1 MDVIVISNIVISVM
15 IVQGRVE
22 QDEYILY
29 IPSLLSSYH
38 CFHHFHD
45 CQNFIIVM
53 LKVDIINITIIIM
66 ILIMIMIK
74 VDMSKMDIPPALLM
88 KSNDHEISREEET
101 TVILQVC
108 RRINHI

>member
-1 MDVIVISNIVISVM
+1 M
-15 IVQGRVE
+15 Q
-22 QDEYILY
+22 
-29 IPSLLSSYH
+29 
-38 CFHHFHD
+38 
-45 CQNFIIVM
+45 II
-53 LKVDIINITIIIM
+53 T

-108 RRINHI
+108 RRINHL

>member
-1 MDVIVISNIVISVM
+1 MIVHDCYERDGHPVIV
-15 IVQGRVE
+15 
-22 QDEYILY
+22 
-29 IPSLLSSYH
+29 
-38 CFHHFHD
+38 
-45 CQNFIIVM
+45 
-53 LKVDIINITIIIM
+53 IINITIFII

-108 RRINHI
+108 RRKNHL